1 MLQFTQHRYPALWP
15 WIQLMRLDRPIGTM
29 LLLWPTL
36 WAVWIAGNG
45 SPSVKVVVVFVL
57 GVFSMRAAGCVIN
70 DFADR
75 HIDGS
80 VERTKHRPLATGALS
95 SKDALMLFTGLIFLS
110 FLLLLTLNWLT
121 FWYAFGALFLATL
134 YPFSKRF
141 TYMPQFFLGA
151 AFAWAIPMA
160 FAAELG
166 AVPLIAWVLYITKI
180 VWTVAYDTQYAMCD
194 REDDLRIGVKSTAV
208 LFADSDRH
216 IIGGLQ
222 IMTLLLLCIVGL
234 LADLHWPWFFSIAI
248 AGVLFIYQQW
258 LTKDRDRWLS
268 FAAFLNNQ
276 WVGLALF
283 LGLLLNYA
291 LY

>member
-234 LADLHWPWFFSIAI
+234 LAGLHWPWFFSIAI

-283 LGLLLNYA
+283 LGLLLDYA

>member
-1 MLQFTQHRYPALWP
+1 MLQFVEKRYPALWP

-29 LLLWPTL
+29 LLLWPTF
-36 WAVWIAGNG
+36 WAVWIAGDG
-45 SPSVKVVVVFVL
+45 SPSFGIVVVFTL

-80 VERTKHRPLATGALS
+80 VERTKDRPLATGALR
-95 SKDALMLFTGLIFLS
+95 SKDALMLFGALIFLS

-160 FAAELG
+160 FAAEME
-166 AVPLIAWVLYITKI
+166 AVPLVAWVLYAAKL
-180 VWTVAYDTQYAMCD
+180 VWTIAYDTQYAMCD
-194 REDDLRIGVKSTAV
+194 REDDLRIGVKSTAI
-208 LFADSDRH
+208 LFGDSDIH

-222 IMTLLLLCIVGL
+222 LMTLLLLCIVGL
-234 LADLHWPWFFSIAI
+234 QAGLHWPWFASIVV
-248 AGVLFIYQQW
+248 AGLLFLYQQW

-268 FAAFLNNQ
+268 FKAFLNNQ
-276 WVGLALF
+276 WVGLVLF
-283 LGLLLNYA
+283 VGLLLNYA

>member
-1 MLQFTQHRYPALWP
+1 MLQFVQTRYPALWP

-36 WAVWIAGNG
+36 WAVWIAGAG
-45 SPSVKVVVVFVL
+45 SPSLKIVLVFTL

-80 VERTKHRPLATGALS
+80 VERTKGRPLATGALTS
-95 SKDALMLFTGLIFLS
+95 RDALMLFAGLVFLS

-121 FWYAFGALFLATL
+121 FWYAFGALFLAIL

-166 AVPLIAWVLYITKI
+166 AVPLIAWVLYITKL

-208 LFADSDRH
+208 LFGDSDRH

-222 IMTLLLLCIVGL
+222 LMTLLLLGMVGL
-234 LADLHWPWFFSIAI
+234 LANLHWPWFVGVAI
-248 AGVLFIYQQW
+248 AGGLFAYQQW

-268 FAAFLNNQ
+268 FTAFLNNQ
-276 WVGLALF
+276 WVGLVLF
-283 LGLLLNYA
+283 LSLLLNYT